1 MNAFDFLTRDRIR
14 EPEDGITMMLDKG
27 MGPNMVE
34 DFLEISGPYVD
45 LAKFELI
52 KRIFSNSSL

>member
-1 MNAFDFLTRDRIR
+1 MNAFDFLTKDRIR
-14 EPEDGITMMLDKG
+14 APEQGITMMLDKG

-45 LAKFELI
+45 LQNLDGELLPSM
-52 KRIFSNSSL
+52 REN